1 MVSFPGDSAMGL
13 GRVGASVQ
21 GRGKGSRKGK
31 WGVCRKREGWETGEI
46 FYQGKSRKN
55 QYLHASACFLM
66 SWKELEH
73 FDFNHLECGLEY
85 TVFSNAMKGT

>member
-1 MVSFPGDSAMGL
+1 MNFWQKVELGIVFIFLIEGANLCPYMVSFPGESAMGL

-55 QYLHASACFLM
+55 QYLH
-66 SWKELEH
+66 
-73 FDFNHLECGLEY
+73 G
-85 TVFSNAMKGT
+85 